1 MKFER
6 NEKEINEYIKNIR
19 EVVANILDAETK
31 SEREHLV
38 EDAIGYLDELEYEV
52 SNHFDD
58 ITDLENDWEDMM
70 DAIDNV
76 VFESKR
82 LEKIINKY

>member
-19 EVVANILDAETK
+19 EAISNIMDAETK

-38 EDAIGYLDELEYEV
+38 EDAIGYLDELEEEV

-58 ITDLENDWEDMM
+58 VTDLVNDWDDLAEAIGNITF
-70 DAIDNV
+70 DASRI
-76 VFESKR
+76 
-82 LEKIINKY
+82 EKIIDKY

>member
-6 NEKEINEYIKNIR
+6 NKKEINEYIKNIR
-19 EVVANILDAETK
+19 EVVSNILDAETK
-31 SEREHLV
+31 SEKEHLV
-38 EDAIGYLDELEYEV
+38 EDAIGYLDELEDEV

-58 ITDLENDWEDMM
+58 ITDLVNDWEDMT

-82 LEKIINKY
+82 LERIINKY

>member
-19 EVVANILDAETK
+19 ETVSNIMDAETK

-38 EDAIGYLDELEYEV
+38 DDAIGYLDELEEEV

-58 ITDLENDWEDMM
+58 ITDLINDWDDLAEAIGNITF
-70 DAIDNV
+70 DASRIERIID
-76 VFESKR
+76 
-82 LEKIINKY
+82 KY

>member
-19 EVVANILDAETK
+19 EAISNIMDAETK

-38 EDAIGYLDELEYEV
+38 EDAIGYLDELEEEI

-58 ITDLENDWEDMM
+58 VTELVNDWDDLAEAIGNITF
-70 DAIDNV
+70 DASRI
-76 VFESKR
+76 
-82 LEKIINKY
+82 EKIIDKY

>member
-19 EVVANILDAETK
+19 EVVSNILDAETK
-31 SEREHLV
+31 SEREHLI
-38 EDAIGYLDELEYEV
+38 EDAIGYLDELEEEV

-58 ITDLENDWEDMM
+58 ITDLVNDWDDLSEAIGNITF
-70 DAIDNV
+70 DASRIEN
-76 VFESKR
+76 
-82 LEKIINKY
+82 IINKY

>member
-19 EVVANILDAETK
+19 EAISNIMDAETK
-31 SEREHLV
+31 SEKEHLV
-38 EDAIGYLDELEYEV
+38 EDAIGYLDELEEEI

-58 ITDLENDWEDMM
+58 VTELVNDWDDLAEAIGNITF
-70 DAIDNV
+70 DASRI
-76 VFESKR
+76 
-82 LEKIINKY
+82 EKIIDKY

>member
-19 EVVANILDAETK
+19 EAVSNIMDAETK
-31 SEREHLV
+31 SEKEHLV
-38 EDAIGYLDELEYEV
+38 EDAIGYLDELEEEV

-58 ITDLENDWEDMM
+58 VTDLVNDWEDMTET
-70 DAIDNV
+70 IDNV
-76 VFESKR
+76 VSEAKKLES
-82 LEKIINKY
+82 LINKY

>member
-6 NEKEINEYIKNIR
+6 NEKEINAYIDNIR
-19 EVVANILDAETK
+19 KTISNIIDAETK

-38 EDAIGYLDELEYEV
+38 EDAIGYLDELEDEV

-58 ITDLENDWEDMM
+58 VTDLVNDWNDMT

-76 VFESKR
+76 LFEAKR
-82 LEKIINKY
+82 IEKIINKY

>member
-19 EVVANILDAETK
+19 EVVSYITNAETR
-31 SEREHLV
+31 SEREHIV
-38 EDAIGYLDELEYEV
+38 EDVIGYLDELEEEI

-58 ITDLENDWEDMM
+58 ITDLINDWEDMT

-76 VFESKR
+76 VSESKR

>member
-19 EVVANILDAETK
+19 EVVSNILDAETK

-38 EDAIGYLDELEYEV
+38 EDAIGYLDELEEEV

-58 ITDLENDWEDMM
+58 ITDLVNDWDDMTET
-70 DAIDNV
+70 IDNV
-76 VFESKR
+76 VSESKR
-82 LEKIINKY
+82 IEKIINKY

>member
-19 EVVANILDAETK
+19 EAISNIMDAETK

-38 EDAIGYLDELEYEV
+38 EDAIGYLDELEEEV

-58 ITDLENDWEDMM
+58 VTDLVNDWDDLAEAIGNITF
-70 DAIDNV
+70 DASRI
-76 VFESKR
+76 
-82 LEKIINKY
+82 

>member
-19 EVVANILDAETK
+19 ETVSNILDAETK

-38 EDAIGYLDELEYEV
+38 EDAIGYLDELEDEV

-58 ITDLENDWEDMM
+58 VTDLVNDWDDLAEAIGNITF
-70 DAIDNV
+70 DASRI
-76 VFESKR
+76 
-82 LEKIINKY
+82 EKIIDKY

>member
-19 EVVANILDAETK
+19 EAISNIMDAETK

-38 EDAIGYLDELEYEV
+38 EDAIGYLDELEEEV

-58 ITDLENDWEDMM
+58 VTDLVNDWD
-70 DAIDNV
+70 DLRGGNW
-76 VFESKR
+76 
-82 LEKIINKY
+82 

>member
-19 EVVANILDAETK
+19 EVVSNIMDAETK

-38 EDAIGYLDELEYEV
+38 EDAIGYLDELEEEV

-58 ITDLENDWEDMM
+58 VTDLVNDWDDLSEAIGNITF
-70 DAIDNV
+70 DASRIERIID
-76 VFESKR
+76 
-82 LEKIINKY
+82 KY

>member
-19 EVVANILDAETK
+19 ETVSNIMDAETK

-38 EDAIGYLDELEYEV
+38 EDAIGYLDELEEEV

-58 ITDLENDWEDMM
+58 VTDLENDWDDMT

-76 VFESKR
+76 VSEAKR
-82 LEKIINKY
+82 LESIINKY

>member
-19 EVVANILDAETK
+19 EVVSNIMDAETK
-31 SEREHLV
+31 SEREHIV
-38 EDAIGYLDELEYEV
+38 EDAIGYLDELEDEV

-58 ITDLENDWEDMM
+58 VTDLVNDWNDMT

>member
-19 EVVANILDAETK
+19 EVVSNILDAETK

-38 EDAIGYLDELEYEV
+38 EDAIGYLDELEEEV

-58 ITDLENDWEDMM
+58 VTDLVNDWDDLAEAIGNITF
-70 DAIDNV
+70 DASRI
-76 VFESKR
+76 
-82 LEKIINKY
+82 EKIIDKY

>member
-6 NEKEINEYIKNIR
+6 NEKEINGYIKNIR
-19 EVVANILDAETK
+19 ETVSNILDAETK

-38 EDAIGYLDELEYEV
+38 EDAIGYLDELEEEV

-58 ITDLENDWEDMM
+58 VTDLVNDWDDMT

-82 LEKIINKY
+82 LESLINKY

>member
-19 EVVANILDAETK
+19 EAVSNILDAETK
-31 SEREHLV
+31 SEREHLI
-38 EDAIGYLDELEYEV
+38 EDAIGYLDELEEEV

-58 ITDLENDWEDMM
+58 VTDLVNDWDDLSEAIGNITF
-70 DAIDNV
+70 DASRI
-76 VFESKR
+76 ER
-82 LEKIINKY
+82 IINKY

>member
-19 EVVANILDAETK
+19 EAISNILDAETK

-38 EDAIGYLDELEYEV
+38 EDAIGYLDELEDEV

-58 ITDLENDWEDMM
+58 VTDLVNDWDDLAEAIGNITF
-70 DAIDNV
+70 DASRI
-76 VFESKR
+76 
-82 LEKIINKY
+82 EKIIDKY

>member
-19 EVVANILDAETK
+19 ETVSNILDAETK
-31 SEREHLV
+31 SEKEHLV
-38 EDAIGYLDELEYEV
+38 EDAIGYLDELEEEI

-58 ITDLENDWEDMM
+58 VTELVNDWDDLAEAIGNITF
-70 DAIDNV
+70 DASRI
-76 VFESKR
+76 
-82 LEKIINKY
+82 EKIIDKY

>member
-19 EVVANILDAETK
+19 ETIANIMDAETK

-38 EDAIGYLDELEYEV
+38 EDAIGYLDELEEEV

-58 ITDLENDWEDMM
+58 VTDLINDWSDIEDV
-70 DAIDNV
+70 IDNINCGV
-76 VFESKR
+76 GRIES
-82 LEKIINKY
+82 IINKY

>member
-19 EVVANILDAETK
+19 EAVSNILDAETK
-31 SEREHLV
+31 SEREHLI
-38 EDAIGYLDELEYEV
+38 EDAIGYLDELEEEV

-58 ITDLENDWEDMM
+58 VTDLVNDWDDLAEAIGNITF
-70 DAIDNV
+70 DASRI
-76 VFESKR
+76 
-82 LEKIINKY
+82 EKIIDKY

>member
-1 MKFER
+1 MKFKK

-19 EVVANILDAETK
+19 EIISNIMYAETII
-31 SEREHLV
+31 EREHLV
-38 EDAIGYLDELEYEV
+38 EDAIGYLDELKEEV

-58 ITDLENDWEDMM
+58 VTDLENDWNELE

-76 VFESKR
+76 VSESTR
-82 LEKIINKY
+82 IESIINKY

>member
-19 EVVANILDAETK
+19 EAVSNIMDAETK
-31 SEREHLV
+31 SEKEHLIG
-38 EDAIGYLDELEYEV
+38 DAIGYLDELEEEV

-58 ITDLENDWEDMM
+58 VTDLVNDWDDLAEAIGNITF
-70 DAIDNV
+70 DASRI
-76 VFESKR
+76 
-82 LEKIINKY
+82 EKIIDKY

>member
-19 EVVANILDAETK
+19 EVVSNIMDAETK

-38 EDAIGYLDELEYEV
+38 EDAIGYLDELEEEV

-58 ITDLENDWEDMM
+58 VTELVNDWDDLSEAIGNIAF
-70 DAIDNV
+70 DASRIERIID
-76 VFESKR
+76 
-82 LEKIINKY
+82 KY

>member
-19 EVVANILDAETK
+19 ETVSNILDAETK
-31 SEREHLV
+31 SEKEHLV
-38 EDAIGYLDELEYEV
+38 EDAIGYLDELEEEV

-58 ITDLENDWEDMM
+58 ITDLVNDWDDLAEAIGNITF
-70 DAIDNV
+70 DASRI
-76 VFESKR
+76 
-82 LEKIINKY
+82 EKIIDKY